1 MSTKTA
7 TSLSRKLFLAFA
19 IGTTGLLVGC
29 STCYNC
35 QKDCPYGYD
44 TSTPLYD
51 KLVFGW
57 MPDFL
62 TLRSSGNGNEHT
74 SPTHYHSVSDDHVVT
89 EAEGETF
96 VVPAPDTPTGALSPV
111 PDDAGN

>member
-1 MSTKTA
+1 MNAKTA
-7 TSLSRKLFLAFA
+7 NSLGRKLFLAFA
-19 IGTTGLLVGC
+19 IGTIGLLAGC
-29 STCYNC
+29 STCYHC
-35 QKDCPYGYD
+35 RQDCPYGYD
-44 TSTPLYD
+44 TSAGLYD

-62 TLRSSGNGNEHT
+62 TLRSSGNGNEHA
-74 SPTHYHSVSDDHVVT
+74 SHAHYHAVPDDHVVT

-96 VVPAPDTPTGALSPV
+96 VVPAPDTPTGALAPL